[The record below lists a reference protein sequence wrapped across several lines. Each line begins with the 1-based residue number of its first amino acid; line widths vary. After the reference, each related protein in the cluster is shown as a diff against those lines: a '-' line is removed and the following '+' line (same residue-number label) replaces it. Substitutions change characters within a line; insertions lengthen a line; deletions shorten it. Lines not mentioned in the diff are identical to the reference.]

1 MTRRQDGAGD
11 DRCAQ
16 IVLKNPKN
24 ALATNSRIC
33 AATLRINADRALEA
47 HRRVTE
53 GEGRLSVGSPSTFSS
68 KLVFGH
74 GNCDR
79 SENPSFST
87 QSANSGHWLTTCEG
101 AKSTKANA
109 LEAYAP
115 DDGPENG
122 LSGSNRGGGEPL
134 GGQLYPRRRTSD
146 FKDKLSPN
154 RFFEFGAV
162 TPAPAPMSVGD
173 EVFADPWAR
182 NQAPDPHVQATS
194 QVVSEPKSPAI

>member
-1 MTRRQDGAGD
+1 MSGKPRFETL
-11 DRCAQ
+11 
-16 IVLKNPKN
+16 LK
-24 ALATNSRIC
+24 
-33 AATLRINADRALEA
+33 
-47 HRRVTE
+47 
-53 GEGRLSVGSPSTFSS
+53 RL
-68 KLVFGH
+68 K
-74 GNCDR
+74 C
-79 SENPSFST
+79 
-87 QSANSGHWLTTCEG
+87 ANSGHWLTTCEG

-109 LEAYAP
+109 FEAYAR

-134 GGQLYPRRRTSD
+134 GGQLYPQWRTND

>member
-1 MTRRQDGAGD
+1 MSDPFLPLGLLPLSAHYDVHGRDPQCPVNVDS
-11 DRCAQ
+11 
-16 IVLKNPKN
+16 
-24 ALATNSRIC
+24 SR
-33 AATLRINADRALEA
+33 
-47 HRRVTE
+47 
-53 GEGRLSVGSPSTFSS
+53 
-68 KLVFGH
+68 LV
-74 GNCDR
+74 
-79 SENPSFST
+79 
-87 QSANSGHWLTTCEG
+87 SANSGHWLTTCEG

-109 LEAYAP
+109 FEAYAP

-134 GGQLYPRRRTSD
+134 GGQLYPRWRTND

>member
-1 MTRRQDGAGD
+1 M
-11 DRCAQ
+11 
-16 IVLKNPKN
+16 I
-24 ALATNSRIC
+24 
-33 AATLRINADRALEA
+33 
-47 HRRVTE
+47 
-53 GEGRLSVGSPSTFSS
+53 SVY
-68 KLVFGH
+68 GH
-74 GNCDR
+74 DSQRPLHVDSGG
-79 SENPSFST
+79 PV
-87 QSANSGHWLTTCEG
+87 SANSGHWLTTCEG

-109 LEAYAP
+109 FEAYAP

-134 GGQLYPRRRTSD
+134 GGQLYPRWRTND